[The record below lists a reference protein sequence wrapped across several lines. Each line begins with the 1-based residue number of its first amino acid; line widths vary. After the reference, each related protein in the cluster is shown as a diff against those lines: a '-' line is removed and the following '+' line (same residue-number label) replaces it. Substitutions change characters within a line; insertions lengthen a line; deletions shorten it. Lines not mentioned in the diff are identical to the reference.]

1 MKQWILREPISEKI
15 SKELES
21 WPELVRQLLFYRGI
35 KTKKEAEKFFNPNYE
50 KGLNDPFKI
59 LNMEKAVDRIL
70 SAIKKNERIII
81 FGDYDADGVCASVI
95 FHEFFKKVGFENFHV
110 HIPDRH
116 LDGYGLTLES
126 IDEFKKQEAKLIIT
140 LDCGITDYDEIEKAN
155 KSGIDTVVIDHHL
168 PPEKLPP
175 ACAIVDV
182 KQEKDKYLFKDL
194 CGTGVAFKV
203 ICALVKKGG
212 FNIVSGWEKWLL
224 DLVAIATITEM
235 VPLMEENRVLVFYG
249 LQVLRKTK
257 RPGLLSFYR
266 RMEMVPVNINED
278 DVGFMIAP
286 RINVASRMEHANTS
300 FELLT
305 TESSEEADWL
315 TGRIELLNKDRRNI
329 VEAILQEVD
338 EKIEIESIPPIIV
351 KGDINWNPGVLGLV
365 ATRLVEKYGRPA
377 VLWGKERAKEIK
389 GVCRS
394 DGTVNVVD
402 LMTVLPKDIL
412 LDFGGHAFAGGFS
425 IKEGKIDDLE
435 KEILRAYKKILK
447 QKTENEIL
455 YIDKEIGPEEVNWE
469 FYGQI
474 EKFQPFGMDNPKPVF
489 MFSELEIANIKKF
502 GNGGIHLQLDF
513 KKSNGEKISA
523 IGFFIANA
531 EKYDL
536 KTGQKIDL
544 VATLEKST
552 FRNSL
557 ELRLRIVDVKLR

>member
-1 MKQWILREPISEKI
+1 MTKQWVLRKKISEN
-15 SKELES
+15 LEK
-21 WPELVRQLLFYRGI
+21 QLLFYRGI